1 MISKATVK
9 YIQSLQHKKFRDE
22 HNTFFAEGP
31 KVVLELLEHNLFECE
46 AIYCNQKG
54 AQSIVN
60 TIAQSYKDKILIIE
74 DFELEKISALS
85 VPNQL
90 LAVFQKKATL
100 SRTNI
105 ANSLTLM
112 LDDIQD
118 PGNLGTIIRIADWF
132 NVKTIFCSFATVDCY
147 NPKVV
152 QSTMASLG
160 RVEVIYGDLKSVL
173 QNSNQIKKYAAVLGG
188 KNVNEIGKIKEGI
201 LIIGNESKGISKEL
215 LAFVDEKITIRK
227 WGDAESLNAAVA
239 TGIILHSLK

>member
-22 HNTFFAEGP
+22 LNVFFAEGH
-31 KVVLELLEHNLFECE
+31 KVVLEFLEHNLFECE
-46 AIYCNQKG
+46 AIYCTQKG
-54 AQSIVN
+54 AEGLGN
-60 TIAQSYKDKILIIE
+60 TFAQSYKDKISIIQ
-74 DFELEKISALS
+74 DFELEKISALAA
-85 VPNQL
+85 PNQL

-100 SRTNI
+100 SRINI

-132 NVKTIFCSFATVDCY
+132 NVKTIFCSITTVDCY

-160 RVEVIYGDLKSVL
+160 RVEVVYDDLKAVL

-188 KNVNEIGKIKEGI
+188 KNVNELGKIKEGI
-201 LIIGNESKGISKEL
+201 LIIGNESKGISKEI
-215 LAFVDEKITIRK
+215 LAFVDEKITIEK

-239 TGIILHSLK
+239 TGIILHCLK